1 VYLSKSIDVPC
12 YWFDDL
18 RPGMHLEGPAMI
30 DSESTTVVLPDRATA
45 EIDAYGSLVITKTG
59 GLS

>member
-1 VYLSKSIDVPC
+1 
-12 YWFDDL
+12 
-18 RPGMHLEGPAMI
+18 MHLEGPAMI

-45 EIDAYGSLVITKTG
+45 EIDAYGSLVVTETG